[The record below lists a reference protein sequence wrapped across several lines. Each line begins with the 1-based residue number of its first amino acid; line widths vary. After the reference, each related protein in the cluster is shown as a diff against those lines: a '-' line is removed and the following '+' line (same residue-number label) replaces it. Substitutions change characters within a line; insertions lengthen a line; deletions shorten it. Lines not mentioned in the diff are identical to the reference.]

1 MARGQFPASR
11 MWPNDRKKAFF
22 ENVSADICGHISDS
36 PFAPSP
42 DPLTVSRRVPPS
54 PPLSLSSPLNIE
66 HLNIWTF
73 EHLNIGTFGHV
84 DICSIQ
90 HSICGHISVW
100 HLASGIWHLAYDIWY
115 MRSHFE
121 HVHIYLHV
129 HMFTCSHFYHI
140 WKCERRYMR
149 SHSRVKVVEPNDFP
163 RSPTFFLP
171 LTPSSP
177 LIIEHLNI
185 WTFEHL
191 NIGTLEH
198 LDMLISA
205 AFNILYAF
213 TFLSALTFLSVLPYP
228 QSSGRMCR
236 GDFYLFS
243 FESVNADICGHIS
256 ICVHISAQNVNADIW
271 RGIS

>member
-1 MARGQFPASR
+1 MILNQMCPDCSYLIHALSR
-11 MWPNDRKKAFF
+11 FALCR
-22 ENVSADICGHISDS
+22 DS
-36 PFAPSP
+36 RFVA
-42 DPLTVSRRVPPS
+42 
-54 PPLSLSSPLNIE
+54 I
-66 HLNIWTF
+66 HA
-73 EHLNIGTFGHV
+73 V

-100 HLASGIWHLAYDIWY
+100 HLASGIWRLAYDIWY

-205 AFNILYAF
+205 AFNILYAC
-213 TFLSALTFLSVLPYP
+213 TFLSALTFLSVLPYL
-228 QSSGRMCR
+228 QSSVRMCQWT
-236 GDFYLFS
+236 
-243 FESVNADICGHIS
+243 S
-256 ICVHISAQNVNADIW
+256 ICSFLEMWTQIYAVTFLSALTFRLKMWTQISGVESH
-271 RGIS
+271 R

>member
-42 DPLTVSRRVPPS
+42 NPLTVSRRVPPS
-54 PPLSLSSPLNIE
+54 SPFPFHPPWT
-66 HLNIWTF
+66 LNIWTF
-73 EHLNIGTFGHV
+73 EHLNI
-84 DICSIQ
+84 
-90 HSICGHISVW
+90 W
-100 HLASGIWHLAYDIWY
+100 
-115 MRSHFE
+115 
-121 HVHIYLHV
+121 
-129 HMFTCSHFYHI
+129 
-140 WKCERRYMR
+140 
-149 SHSRVKVVEPNDFP
+149 
-163 RSPTFFLP
+163 
-171 LTPSSP
+171 
-177 LIIEHLNI
+177 
-185 WTFEHL
+185 
-191 NIGTLEH
+191 TLEH

-205 AFNILYAF
+205 AFNILYAC